1 MTTRKII
8 SDEVDTIFVPST
20 RKKIKNALVLTGG
33 GTTQTFFAMGAVACL
48 VDNGK
53 FDFDLI
59 TAVSGGSLLLI
70 FIDLCYNEAY
80 NYYKEPDWYNRY
92 VRKNVYALA
101 TAKMVPY
108 LIKSGGN
115 LQKFQD
121 YIFSRIPDFNKV
133 ISSTENKTVICE
145 YNYIDGN
152 TQMIT
157 SDHTDIID
165 LEKDIKVDYWY
176 LIRPL
181 RCGLPFCNFNN
192 RPAYDCGNVS
202 NIPVSAMLTKYNM
215 DKLVVIKS
223 ASQTLYNSYPDTTNL
238 NLFIG
243 WLFNNIN
250 TSGNSLSDMIDLA
263 VQPNQ
268 DNFQCSASNELN
280 KSQCEFH
287 NGMINELETDLPLSV
302 RFYNGLLYTNENAMK
317 ITENE
322 GYIQM
327 YHQLKKRN
335 QASVFKIP
343 NPEVYNENTKTIWN
357 DWKENTNIWYELFK
371 DVVEMK
377 I

>member
-8 SDEVDTIFVPST
+8 SDEVDTIFTPSE

-48 VDNGK
+48 VDNGQ
-53 FDFDLI
+53 FEFDLI

-92 VRKNVYALA
+92 VRKSVYSLA
-101 TAKMVPY
+101 TAKVLQY

-115 LQKFQD
+115 LPKLQD
-121 YIFSRIPDFNKV
+121 YIFSCIPDFNKT
-133 ISSTENKTVICE
+133 ITTTENKTVICE
-145 YNYIDGN
+145 FNYIDGN
-152 TQMIT
+152 TQTIT

-165 LEKDIKVDYWY
+165 LENGVKVDYWY

-202 NIPVSAMLTKYNM
+202 NVPVSAILTKYNIE
-215 DKLVVIKS
+215 KVIIVKS
-223 ASQTLYNSYPDTTNL
+223 TSRLLYDTYPKIDTIQLLTGL
-238 NLFIG
+238 
-243 WLFNNIN
+243 LFNNIN
-250 TSGNSLSDMIDLA
+250 TSDNSLSDMIDLA
-263 VQPNQ
+263 VQTNK
-268 DNFQCSASNELN
+268 DNFQCSSSNGFN
-280 KSQCEFH
+280 KSEDKFH
-287 NGMINELETDLPLSV
+287 NGMIINLGDISSIL
-302 RFYNGLLYTNENAMK
+302 RFYNGWLYTNENAIK
-317 ITENE
+317 IAENE

-335 QASVFKIP
+335 QATVFKIP
-343 NPEVYNENTKTIWN
+343 NPDVYNENTKTMWN
-357 DWKENTNIWYELFK
+357 DWKDNTNIWFELFK

-377 I
+377 V

>member
-8 SDEVDTIFVPST
+8 SDEVDLIFTPSE

-48 VDNGK
+48 VDNGQ

-80 NYYKEPDWYNRY
+80 NYYKEEDWYNRY
-92 VRKNVYALA
+92 VRKAVYSLA

-108 LIKSGGN
+108 FIKSGGN
-115 LQKFQD
+115 LQKLQD
-121 YIFSRIPDFNKV
+121 YIFSRIPDFNKT
-133 ISSTENKTVICE
+133 ITTTENKTVICE
-145 YNYIDGN
+145 FNYIDGN
-152 TQMIT
+152 TQTIT

-165 LEKDIKVDYWY
+165 LENSVRVDYWY

-181 RCGLPFCNFNN
+181 RCGLPFCIFNN

-215 DKLVVIKS
+215 NKVIIIKS
-223 ASQTLYNSYPDTTNL
+223 TSHLLYDKYPDMTVIDL
-238 NLFIG
+238 LKG

-263 VQPNQ
+263 IKPNQ
-268 DNFQCSASNELN
+268 DNFQCSSSNSFN
-280 KSQCEFH
+280 QSRDEFH
-287 NGMINELETDLPLSV
+287 KGMIDNLDTDLSLFI
-302 RFYNGLLYTNENAMK
+302 RFYNGLLYTNENAIK
-317 ITENE
+317 ISENE

-327 YHQLKKRN
+327 YHQLKQRN
-335 QASVFKIP
+335 QAIVFKIP
-343 NPEVYNENTKTIWN
+343 NPEVYNENTKTMWN
-357 DWKENTNIWYELFK
+357 EWKDNTNILFELFK
-371 DVVEMK
+371 DIVEMK

>member
-8 SDEVDTIFVPST
+8 SDEVDTIFMPSE

-48 VDNGK
+48 VDNGQ

-92 VRKNVYALA
+92 VRKAVYAMA

-133 ISSTENKTVICE
+133 ISTTENKTMICE
-145 YNYIDGN
+145 FNYIDGN
-152 TQMIT
+152 TQTIT
-157 SDHTDIID
+157 SDHSDIID
-165 LEKDIKVDYWY
+165 LENGVRVDYWY

-202 NIPVSAMLTKYNM
+202 NIPVSAMLTEYNM
-215 DKLVVIKS
+215 DKVIIIKS
-223 ASQTLYNSYPDTTNL
+223 TSQLIYDTYPNMTIADL
-238 NLFIG
+238 LKG

-263 VQPNQ
+263 IQPNQ
-268 DNFQCSASNELN
+268 DNFQCSASNEFLQ
-280 KSQCEFH
+280 SQDEFH
-287 NGMINELETDLPLSV
+287 KGMIDNLERDMSLFI
-302 RFYNGLLYTNENAMK
+302 RFYNGLLYTNENAIK
-317 ITENE
+317 IAENE

-335 QASVFKIP
+335 QATVFKIP
-343 NPEVYNENTKTIWN
+343 NPEVYNENAKTIWN
-357 DWKENTNIWYELFK
+357 DWKDNTNIWFELFK

-377 I
+377 V

>member
-8 SDEVDTIFVPST
+8 SDEVDTIFIPSE
-20 RKKIKNALVLTGG
+20 RKQIKNALVLTGG

-48 VDNGK
+48 VDNGQ

-70 FIDLCYNEAY
+70 FIDLCYNETY

-92 VRKNVYALA
+92 VRKAVYALA
-101 TAKMVPY
+101 TAKMLPY
-108 LIKSGGN
+108 LIKSGLN
-115 LQKFQD
+115 VMKLQD
-121 YIFSRIPDFNKV
+121 YIFSLVPDFNKT
-133 ISSTENKTVICE
+133 ITTTENKTVICE
-145 YNYIDGN
+145 FNYIDGN

-165 LEKDIKVDYWY
+165 IENGIRVDYWY

-202 NIPVSAMLTKYNM
+202 NIPVSAMLTKYNPEKVIIIQSVS
-215 DKLVVIKS
+215 KL
-223 ASQTLYNSYPDTTNL
+223 LYDTYPSITSIDL
-238 NLFIG
+238 LSG
-243 WLFNNIN
+243 WLFNNMN
-250 TSGNSLSDMIDLA
+250 TSGNSLSDMIDIA
-263 VQPNQ
+263 VCPNQ
-268 DNFQCSASNELN
+268 DNFQCSSSNYFN
-280 KSQCEFH
+280 KSNDEFH
-287 NGMINELETDLPLSV
+287 NGMIEQLDSDVSLLI
-302 RFYNGLLYTNENAMK
+302 RFLNGLLYTNENAMK

-335 QASVFKIP
+335 QATVFKIP
-343 NPEVYNENTKTIWN
+343 NPDVYNENTKTMWN
-357 DWKENTNIWYELFK
+357 DWKDNTNIWYELFK
-371 DVVEMK
+371 DIVEIK
-377 I
+377 V